1 MLFFIF
7 QGLVI
12 GVCVAAPVGPVGIL
26 CIRRVL
32 HRGRVA
38 GAVSGLGVAI
48 GDVIFAAIAAFSITY
63 IIDFLLEQQFW
74 IKLVGGAVL
83 LWLGWH
89 VAHSHPHLEKNS
101 EDSGE
106 TGVSVVR
113 RFFLD
118 ISSTV
123 FMTLTNPSM
132 IIGFI
137 ALFAGLGLDKFVDDN
152 ADVAIYLV
160 IGVFLGSMLWWIILA
175 EIVVRLRQ
183 KITDQTLTRINHV
196 SGILIGLFGMVAWG
210 SLFI

>member
-113 RFFLD
+113 RF
-118 ISSTV
+118 
-123 FMTLTNPSM
+123 
-132 IIGFI
+132 
-137 ALFAGLGLDKFVDDN
+137 
-152 ADVAIYLV
+152 
-160 IGVFLGSMLWWIILA
+160 
-175 EIVVRLRQ
+175 LR
-183 KITDQTLTRINHV
+183 NV
-196 SGILIGLFGMVAWG
+196 
-210 SLFI
+210 